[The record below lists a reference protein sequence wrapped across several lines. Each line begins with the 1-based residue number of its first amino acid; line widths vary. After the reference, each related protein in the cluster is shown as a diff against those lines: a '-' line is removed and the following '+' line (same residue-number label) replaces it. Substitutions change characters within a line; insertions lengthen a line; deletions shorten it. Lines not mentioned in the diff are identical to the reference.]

1 MEEQNSANA
10 EESATPANEPAA
22 LSGEAD
28 GAESTKSNGRT
39 LKLKASEEQSDSAQS
54 TAMDVSRQ
62 PRNARCA
69 GRRKA
74 GVERRVAPRGEI
86 VGAASQ

>member
-54 TAMDVSRQ
+54 LSL
-62 PRNARCA
+62 
-69 GRRKA
+69 
-74 GVERRVAPRGEI
+74 I
-86 VGAASQ
+86 HI